1 MTETTNRIETMTA
14 SQSYWYNLSTQTVV
28 RAEERPSEDT
38 IGPFATAEE
47 AQDSPAVL
55 LEHARAWL
63 ESEESEPFRAMA
75 EENGEDSDYA

>member
-1 MTETTNRIETMTA
+1 MSGT
-14 SQSYWYNLSTQTVV
+14 QSYWYNLSTQSVQ
-28 RAEERPSEDT
+28 RADERPSEDT

-63 ESEESEPFRAMA
+63 ESEESERFREMA
-75 EENGEDSDYA
+75 EGDDSADFV